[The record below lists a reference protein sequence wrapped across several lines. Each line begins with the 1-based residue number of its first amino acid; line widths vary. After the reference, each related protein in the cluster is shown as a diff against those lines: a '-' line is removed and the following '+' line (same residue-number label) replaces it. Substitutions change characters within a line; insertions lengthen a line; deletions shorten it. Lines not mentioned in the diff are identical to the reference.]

1 MVGAALGAIAA
12 VASRPDVGRAAD
24 GDAVK
29 AGQTVTETL
38 PAVVDNTNGFTAIWG
53 TSSKTTGS
61 GVGVHGETAASS
73 GSGVY
78 ALATKGTGTSRGI
91 LGEARSPS
99 GVGVYGLNAT
109 PQPLPGSLGQTAV
122 MGYADAIS
130 GRVTGVYGLAPAA
143 LAIGVAGVSAPV
155 GSTIPATTGQT
166 GVFGFAHVSSGDSA
180 GVSGIASGPSSI
192 GVHGVGEV
200 QGMFGESG
208 ATGGEGVS
216 GRAIHGTGV
225 HGFSATK
232 TGGLFVSVVGNG
244 LEVVGKVSLNRSGIV
259 TIPSG
264 SRTLLVDPG
273 PNPEFGMSD
282 NTKVMVTLQSNPGA
296 GVFLKHVTRDTF
308 ADTFTIVLN
317 KAATA
322 DTTVAWLMLD

>member
-1 MVGAALGAIAA
+1 
-12 VASRPDVGRAAD
+12 
-24 GDAVK
+24 
-29 AGQTVTETL
+29 
-38 PAVVDNTNGFTAIWG
+38 
-53 TSSKTTGS
+53 
-61 GVGVHGETAASS
+61 
-73 GSGVY
+73 
-78 ALATKGTGTSRGI
+78 
-91 LGEARSPS
+91 
-99 GVGVYGLNAT
+99 
-109 PQPLPGSLGQTAV
+109 

-192 GVHGVGEV
+192 GVRGVGEV
-200 QGMFGESG
+200 RGMFGESG
-208 ATGGEGVS
+208 ATG
-216 GRAIHGTGV
+216 
-225 HGFSATK
+225 
-232 TGGLFVSVVGNG
+232 GGLFVSVVGNG

-264 SRTLLVDPG
+264 RRTLLVDPG